1 MTPGILAMIGT
12 DVNFTHH
19 IQSKER
25 TVNDFHQTA
34 MGRTFYEHTMP
45 STVRQLAELT
55 IAVKELAE
63 LVQNGLEADKERLA
77 KTTKDVNGKRD
88 W

>member
-1 MTPGILAMIGT
+1 MTPGILAMIDT
-12 DVNFTHH
+12 DVNSTRRTRF
-19 IQSKER
+19 KER

-45 STVRQLAELT
+45 SMVRQLAELT
-55 IAVKELAE
+55 IAVKELVE
-63 LVQNGLEADKERLA
+63 LVQNGLDADKERLA
-77 KTTKDVNGKRD
+77 TATKDVNGKQD